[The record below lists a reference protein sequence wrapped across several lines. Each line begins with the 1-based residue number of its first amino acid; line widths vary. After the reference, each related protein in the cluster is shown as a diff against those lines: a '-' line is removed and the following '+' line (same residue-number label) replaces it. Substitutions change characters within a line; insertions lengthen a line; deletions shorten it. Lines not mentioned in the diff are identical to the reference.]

1 MKYYFL
7 ISYLPEIQRDDKKLK
22 YGLTDLLG
30 EKFHIAPKEWE
41 EVELIL
47 LKGDILLIEK
57 LLSGKEEEEAEFTV
71 YSREFWKDQ
80 IKSPKEV
87 PEWLTEFFESLPS
100 QGFSQQNVDHL
111 YRAYFDY
118 AIQKAST
125 PFLRAYLTFER
136 DLRNILAAVRARRQ
150 GTSPSD
156 YLVGEGDVVDLLG
169 RSSAEDFGLSK
180 DYPWIDRILEA
191 KSPQDMEETV
201 QQIVWETIDEMTE
214 HNQFEFD
221 VVLAY
226 LLKLQ
231 ILERELGLS
240 EEGGLE
246 IVRKLEEL

>member
-7 ISYLPEIQRDDKKLK
+7 ISYLPEIHRDDKKLK
-22 YGLTDLLG
+22 YRLADLFG

-41 EVELIL
+41 DVELIL

-57 LLSGKEEEEAEFTV
+57 LLSGKEGEAEFAV

-100 QGFSQQNVDHL
+100 EGFSQQSMDRLHQ
-111 YRAYFDY
+111 AYFDF

-150 GTSPSD
+150 GVSPSD
-156 YLVGEGDVVDLLG
+156 YLVGEGDAVDLLG

-201 QQIVWETIDEMTE
+201 QQIMWETIDEMTE

-240 EEGGLE
+240 EEGGLD
-246 IVRKLEEL
+246 IVRRLEEL